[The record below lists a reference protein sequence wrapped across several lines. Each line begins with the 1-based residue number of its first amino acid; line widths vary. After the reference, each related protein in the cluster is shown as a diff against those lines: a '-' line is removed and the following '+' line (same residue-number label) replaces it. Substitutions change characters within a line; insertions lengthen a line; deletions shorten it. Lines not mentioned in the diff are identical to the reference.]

1 MLRDRRSRHLKLRTS
16 WMVVL
21 GIGSIPAQGAAI
33 ICRASSSGHVKPLF
47 LGVSLC
53 GFRFLEIVL
62 GLDHSCA
69 PQYRQDLQSPEQTL
83 FRSRL
88 FTPHRFKVHPRQASL
103 DGDRYCALPSRLKSE
118 NFLLEYLS
126 GLLSVRMVAYIGA
139 LSGTYARRQQNGR
152 KFSNCDPR
160 RQYVNPLVVWRL
172 AI

>member
-1 MLRDRRSRHLKLRTS
+1 MRIQISRDCSGLGPLVRAAVPSRLAKP
-16 WMVVL
+16 
-21 GIGSIPAQGAAI
+21 GANIIPY
-33 ICRASSSGHVKPLF
+33 S
-47 LGVSLC
+47 
-53 GFRFLEIVL
+53 
-62 GLDHSCA
+62 
-69 PQYRQDLQSPEQTL
+69 
-83 FRSRL
+83 SRL

-103 DGDRYCALPSRLKSE
+103 DGDRYCALPSRLNSE
-118 NFLLEYLS
+118 NLFLEYLS